1 MNVKKLARRIVH
13 RLGYDVRRLR
23 LGTTT
28 TRTSIAESY
37 DLIRGLGFQ
46 PATIIDVGVAD
57 GTYALYTA
65 FPNAYFL
72 LVEPLREFEPDLK
85 IILNRYRGSYVLAA
99 AGAAAGEL
107 TFHVHS
113 KQLHGSS
120 LYSDTMG
127 AQADGVERTVPVV
140 RLDDVV
146 SERGLRG
153 PYLVKVDVQGA
164 ELDVLDGAP
173 QVLAEAE
180 VVVLE
185 VSFFAFMRGAPQFYD
200 VVVSMKQR
208 GFVAYDIIP
217 GLNRP
222 LDNALGQVDILF
234 VKEAGMFRRS
244 HAYG

>member
-1 MNVKKLARRIVH
+1 MDLKKLARRAVH

-23 LGTTT
+23 RGTTT

-37 DLIRGLGFQ
+37 DLIRSLGFR
-46 PATIIDVGVAD
+46 PGTIIDVGVAD
-57 GTYALYTA
+57 GTYALYSA
-65 FPNAYFL
+65 FPDAYVL

-85 IILNRYRGSYVLAA
+85 IILGRYRGSYVLAA
-99 AGAAAGEL
+99 AGAASGQL

-113 KQLHGSS
+113 GQLHGSS
-120 LYSDTMG
+120 LYRDTTG

-140 RLDDVV
+140 RLDDVIK
-146 SERGLRG
+146 ERGLRG
-153 PYLVKVDVQGA
+153 PYLIKVDVQGA

-173 QVLAEAE
+173 QALAEAE
-180 VVVLE
+180 AVVLE

-200 VVVSMKQR
+200 IVAAMKQR

-222 LDNALGQVDILF
+222 LDNALGQVDIMF